1 MNKTEMIENVA
12 KATGMKKKDI
22 EAVMVAFVDTIEQAL
37 VNGEKVQISG
47 LGSFDVKERAERVG
61 RNPKTKEKI
70 TIPASK
76 YPAFSASKS
85 LKEAVNK

>member
-22 EAVMVAFVDTIEQAL
+22 EAIMVAFVDTIELAL